1 MMERILGKFPSRMAA
16 KTKVKYFE
24 RGRLAWNEKSS
35 AGRYVRENTKP
46 LRRYIPKSVVNS
58 STSSGSTSS
67 GPGSGDLESWEEMFD
82 LISKMLIYEP
92 SRRLTLQEAM
102 RHCFFN
108 PVKNMVY
115 SRSSQDQA
123 AAAAAASSSTSAS
136 R

>member
-1 MMERILGKFPSRMAA
+1 MMERILGRFPSRMAT

-46 LRRYIPKSVVNS
+46 LMRYIPK
-58 STSSGSTSS
+58 TSSAS
-67 GPGSGDLESWEEMFD
+67 DLEAWEEMFD

-92 SRRLTLQEAM
+92 SRRLTLQESM

-115 SRSSQDQA
+115 NSSRDSCST
-123 AAAAAASSSTSAS
+123 AAS

>member
-58 STSSGSTSS
+58 STSTSS
-67 GPGSGDLESWEEMFD
+67 SSGAGSGDLESWEEMFD

-123 AAAAAASSSTSAS
+123 AAAASSSTSAS

>member
-1 MMERILGKFPSRMAA
+1 MGFMMFDTHNSQEHLAMMERILGRFPTRMAT

-46 LRRYIPKSVVNS
+46 LMRYIPKNS
-58 STSSGSTSS
+58 SS
-67 GPGSGDLESWEEMFD
+67 DQLEAWEEMFD

-92 SRRLTLQEAM
+92 SRRLTLQESM

-115 SRSSQDQA
+115 NSSARDSCST
-123 AAAAAASSSTSAS
+123 AAS